1 MHSLSFGEY
10 KQIKSSKSN
19 SSFKFGESKFVK
31 KLKKVKI
38 PVIIAG
44 AQATVTTDVVE
55 YDIPLLLS
63 KEAMKKAKTQ
73 IDFQEDKINIFGKKV
88 KIYFTSTGHYCIKL
102 KSKLSYEN
110 VFKSNVF
117 FCSNVQNLTYTEKYK
132 VALKLHRQ
140 FSHPHSER
148 LLSLL
153 HDCEINDEE
162 LKSHIKDLDEKCEIC
177 IKYKRTK
184 PRPVVGFL
192 LAKTFNETMVM
203 DLTEWSYDKKNLA
216 SSHGRPCHKI

>member
-1 MHSLSFGEY
+1 MKSF
-10 KQIKSSKSN
+10 
-19 SSFKFGESKFVK
+19 
-31 KLKKVKI
+31 KKVKI

-44 AQATVTTDVVE
+44 VQATVTTDVVE
-55 YDIPLLLS
+55 YDIPLLSS

-73 IDFQEDKINIFGKKV
+73 IDFQEDEINIFGKKV
-88 KIYFTSTGHYCIKL
+88 KIFFTSTDHFCVKL
-102 KSKLSYEN
+102 KSKLSDEN
-110 VFKSNVF
+110 VFKTNAVF
-117 FCSNVQNLTYTEKYK
+117 LCSNIHNLSSTKKYT

-153 HDCEINDEE
+153 LDCEINDEE

-184 PRPVVGFL
+184 PRPVVGFP
-192 LAKTFNETMVM
+192 LAKAFNETMAM
-203 DLTEWSYDKKNLA
+203 DLTEWSHDKKNLA
-216 SSHGRPCHKI
+216 SSHDRPCCKI

>member
-73 IDFQEDKINIFGKKV
+73 IDFQEDKINIFGKKLKYISLQLV
-88 KIYFTSTGHYCIKL
+88 IIVLNSKVNSVMKMYLSQMYFFAVMYKI
-102 KSKLSYEN
+102 
-110 VFKSNVF
+110 
-117 FCSNVQNLTYTEKYK
+117 
-132 VALKLHRQ
+132 
-140 FSHPHSER
+140 
-148 LLSLL
+148 
-153 HDCEINDEE
+153 
-162 LKSHIKDLDEKCEIC
+162 
-177 IKYKRTK
+177 
-184 PRPVVGFL
+184 
-192 LAKTFNETMVM
+192 
-203 DLTEWSYDKKNLA
+203 
-216 SSHGRPCHKI
+216 